1 MIVKINQKESAALTL
16 HMAIMRKPF
25 RNLMKTK
32 YKAYKSDYLA
42 SYDYIL
48 NEAKNALEANLD
60 SYDLNL
66 NIKDLEILKEFIRAY
81 TEQLNKEFKDKL
93 QDVDKEQMQALDA
106 VRKKCDDLMLSIN

>member
-32 YKAYKSDYLA
+32 YKAYKINYLA

-66 NIKDLEILKEFIRAY
+66 NIRDLEILNEFLRAY
-81 TEQLNKEFKDKL
+81 TAKVEKELKEQLQE
-93 QDVDKEQMQALDA
+93 VDKEQIQALKNIKA
-106 VRKKCDDLMLSIN
+106 KCSDLIHA

>member
-66 NIKDLEILKEFIRAY
+66 NIRDLEILNEFLRAY
-81 TEQLNKEFKDKL
+81 TAKVEKESKEQLQE
-93 QDVDKEQMQALDA
+93 VDKEQIQALKNIKA
-106 VRKKCDDLMLSIN
+106 KCSDLIHA

>member
-32 YKAYKSDYLA
+32 YKAYKSNYLA

-66 NIKDLEILKEFIRAY
+66 NIRDLEILNEFLRAY
-81 TEQLNKEFKDKL
+81 TAKVEKELKEQLQE
-93 QDVDKEQMQALDA
+93 VDKEQIQALKNIKA
-106 VRKKCDDLMLSIN
+106 KCSDLIHA

>member
-66 NIKDLEILKEFIRAY
+66 NIRDLEILNEFLRAY
-81 TEQLNKEFKDKL
+81 TAKVEKELKEQLQE
-93 QDVDKEQMQALDA
+93 VDKEQIQALKNIKA
-106 VRKKCDDLMLSIN
+106 KCSDLIHA